1 MQQEGG
7 RKLGFTAERTM
18 RAAQRLYENGYI
30 TYMRT
35 DSTTLSQ
42 EALQAARR
50 QAKELYGTDYVPDAP
65 RVYARKVRNAQEA
78 HEAIRPAGEQFR
90 MPEAVAR
97 EVSADEGRLYELIWK
112 RTVASQMADARGQ
125 SVQVRIGAR
134 SSQGDE
140 AEFSASGRV
149 ITFPGFLRAYV
160 AGAEENGRLDDR
172 EVRLPHLSEGQA
184 LEALGIDPVEHST
197 QPPSRYTE
205 ASLVRELEERGIGR
219 PSTYASIIGTI
230 LNRGYV
236 WKKGTALVPSWT
248 AFAVVALLENHFARL
263 VDYDFTATMEEDL
276 DEIANGDQ
284 ETIPWLRRFY
294 FGNGSPGLRNLVDAN
309 LDEIDPRAINS
320 IPIGKDGDGQDVIV
334 RVGRY
339 GPYIQW
345 GEDTVS
351 LPDGLAPDELTVERA
366 KELLAASSEE
376 KVLGRHPE
384 ADAPVYLK
392 TGRYGPYVQVG
403 ELQEGSKEKP
413 PTASLF
419 KSMDPATVT
428 LEDAVR
434 LLSLPRAVGTDPS
447 DGTVIEAQ
455 NGRYGPYLRKGK
467 DTRSL
472 ETEEQIFSVTLDE
485 AVRLF
490 AQPKRGRTRAAAVV
504 KELGEDPATGKALE
518 LREGRYGPYVTD
530 GETNASL
537 PRGESPA
544 DIILERAVE
553 LVAEKRAKG
562 PSKRTRSRKKTTRK
576 KTTRKKTSAKK
587 TGAKKTTAKKRTAKK
602 TTGRKAPGDTSS

>member
-1 MQQEGG
+1 
-7 RKLGFTAERTM
+7 
-18 RAAQRLYENGYI
+18 
-30 TYMRT
+30 MRT

-42 EALQAARR
+42 EAVRAARS
-50 QAKELYGTDYVPDAP
+50 QAKKLYGAEYVPDAP
-65 RVYARKVRNAQEA
+65 RVYKRKVRNAQEA
-78 HEAIRPAGEQFR
+78 HEAIRPAGEEFR
-90 MPEAVAR
+90 LPDAVTR
-97 EVSADEGRLYELIWK
+97 EVSQDEARLYELIWK

-125 SVQVRIGAR
+125 SVQVRIGAT
-134 SSQGDE
+134 SQLDDE

-160 AGAEENGRLDDR
+160 EGTDENGNGKLEDR
-172 EVRLPHLSEGQA
+172 EVRLPQLAEGQVV
-184 LEALGIDPVEHST
+184 EARGIDPVEHST
-197 QPPSRYTE
+197 QPPSRYSE

-236 WKKGTALVPSWT
+236 WKKGSALVPSWT

-263 VDYDFTATMEEDL
+263 VDYDFTAAMEEDL
-276 DEIANGDQ
+276 DEIASGDQ

-320 IPIGKDGDGQDVIV
+320 IPIGSDGDGTDVIV

-351 LPDGLAPDELTVERA
+351 LPEDLAPDELTIEKAR
-366 KELLAASSEE
+366 ELLAASSEE
-376 KVLGRHPE
+376 KVLGPHP
-384 ADAPVYLK
+384 DSGAPIFLK

-403 ELQEGSKEKP
+403 EIEDGSKEKP

-419 KSMDPATVT
+419 RTMDPATVT
-428 LEDAVR
+428 LEDALK
-434 LLSLPRAVGTDPS
+434 LLSLPRTVGTDPS
-447 DGTVIEAQ
+447 DQEVIEAQ

-472 ETEEQIFSVTLDE
+472 ESEDQIFSITLEE
-485 AVRLF
+485 ALKLF
-490 AQPKRGRTRAAAVV
+490 AQPKRGRGRSAAVV
-504 KELGEDPATGKALE
+504 KEFGEDPKTGKQLS
-518 LREGRYGPYVTD
+518 LKEGRYGPYVTD

-544 DIILERAVE
+544 DMTLERAAQ

-562 PSKRTRSRKKTTRK
+562 PSKTTRSRKKTTRK
-576 KTTRKKTSAKK
+576 KSTR
-587 TGAKKTTAKKRTAKK
+587 KKTTAKKTAAKKTAAKKTAAKKTAAKKTAAKKTAAKKSTAKK
-602 TTGRKAPGDTSS
+602 STRRE